1 MKAIPGIGNLLLIAM
16 LILMLF
22 GIQAVTLLKGALY
35 YCNTKYVPPK
45 FVPYIQN

>member
-1 MKAIPGIGNLLLIAM
+1 MKAVPGIGNLLLISM

-35 YCNTKYVPPK
+35 YCNTTYVPDKYVPFIK
-45 FVPYIQN
+45 N